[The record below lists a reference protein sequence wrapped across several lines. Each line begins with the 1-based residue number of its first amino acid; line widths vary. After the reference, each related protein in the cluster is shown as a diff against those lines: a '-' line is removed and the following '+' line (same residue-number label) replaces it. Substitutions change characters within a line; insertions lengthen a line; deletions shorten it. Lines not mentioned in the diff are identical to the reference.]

1 MRSEVKPEQSAK
13 AKKGAVLGDLG
24 DGRRARLPSRRK
36 FKDGSRSNA
45 EPAPVG
51 SRVTRQPAAQGQA
64 SQAAAKSAP
73 SPVTATPARG
83 QSPEAIAREMR
94 RILGLDT
101 GSPSIPAS
109 EPPPVVQSVPQP
121 LSPDE
126 ASDMLDAR
134 DLLTEHHLEL
144 HEASR
149 VGEGIRDRHLK
160 RSQVGQSERRPSARG
175 AIGNL
180 GGRVQAKTRV
190 DVQASERRFAMDDLR
205 RVIVM
210 NEILSPPVTMRSPGG
225 RRI

>member
-1 MRSEVKPEQSAK
+1 
-13 AKKGAVLGDLG
+13 
-24 DGRRARLPSRRK
+24 
-36 FKDGSRSNA
+36 
-45 EPAPVG
+45 
-51 SRVTRQPAAQGQA
+51 
-64 SQAAAKSAP
+64 
-73 SPVTATPARG
+73 
-83 QSPEAIAREMR
+83 
-94 RILGLDT
+94 
-101 GSPSIPAS
+101 
-109 EPPPVVQSVPQP
+109 
-121 LSPDE
+121 
-126 ASDMLDAR
+126 MLDAR

-210 NEILSPPVTMRSPGG
+210 NEILSPPVAMRSPGG